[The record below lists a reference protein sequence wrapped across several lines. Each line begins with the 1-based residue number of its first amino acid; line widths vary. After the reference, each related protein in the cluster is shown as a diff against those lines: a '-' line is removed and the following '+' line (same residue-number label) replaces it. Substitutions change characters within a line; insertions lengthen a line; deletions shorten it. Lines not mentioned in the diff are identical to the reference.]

1 MVEGIYTLLFRVK
14 IRESVMKISFVAMFS
29 LISLLCIGCTTV
41 PPNNSN
47 LSFRTESISEPPLN
61 TEVTMAI
68 GDTLIIQG
76 TRVTSKGIVILS
88 DCCDGFV
95 KKGSYQ
101 VGFRKSDKIYFRGN
115 GISGNKFMATA
126 YYLEYNLGSGELYY
140 VYTSGAMNVVQ
151 PGKTKITSFKYTD
164 ISVDSPDAFQ
174 RTLIYLG
181 KTGNLLKFGY
191 RETSN
196 GYARPAF
203 SNEISYDLNESNIIG
218 YQKAKLQVIEA
229 TNTTIRYKVLSYFD

>member
-1 MVEGIYTLLFRVK
+1 
-14 IRESVMKISFVAMFS
+14 
-29 LISLLCIGCTTV
+29 
-41 PPNNSN
+41 
-47 LSFRTESISEPPLN
+47 
-61 TEVTMAI
+61 
-68 GDTLIIQG
+68 
-76 TRVTSKGIVILS
+76 
-88 DCCDGFV
+88 
-95 KKGSYQ
+95 
-101 VGFRKSDKIYFRGN
+101 
-115 GISGNKFMATA
+115 
-126 YYLEYNLGSGELYY
+126 
-140 VYTSGAMNVVQ
+140 MNVVQ